1 MIFYITYNDL
11 PSGIFSSQVIDVVK
25 FINNEFNEKIKL
37 VSFISLRGFFYN
49 RKKIKKQL
57 PGAIVLPMYPRMIN
71 WKKNIF
77 LLNFLCAIYKPKI
90 LIGRSVIAT
99 KLALLIK
106 DKYKNGLKVIY
117 DGRGA
122 IAEEWKEYNVVTDQ
136 RLIEKI
142 DAFEKEV
149 ILNSDYRI
157 AVSEQLIQ
165 FWKEK
170 FKYDLDKHVV
180 IPCTI
185 NSIFENI
192 EISEN
197 KISKV
202 RKEFNAD
209 QKDII
214 FVYSGSIAGWQSFD
228 LLNKFLTPI
237 LKMDKKHKALF
248 LSDFDTNINQLK
260 LDFPEQVYTKHLPPN
275 EVADYL
281 VACDYGLLIREQ
293 SITNKVASPVKFAE
307 YLACGLTVVI
317 SENLGDYSQFVYKNN
332 CGSLYTN
339 FNFNKFNSTTLK
351 NIAHSNFTKHS
362 YIHSYKKLFC

>member
-11 PSGIFSSQVIDVVK
+11 PSGIFSSQVTDVVK
-25 FINNEFNEKIKL
+25 FINEELNKKTKL
-37 VSFISLRGFFYN
+37 ISFISLRSFFKN
-49 RKKIKKQL
+49 RKKIKQQL
-57 PGAIVLPMYPRMIN
+57 PDAIVLPMYPRMIN
-71 WKKNIF
+71 WEKNVF
-77 LLNFLCAIYKPKI
+77 LLKIVCALYKPQT

-106 DKYKNGLKVIY
+106 GTGNFELKVIY

-122 IAEEWKEYNVVTDQ
+122 IAEEWKEYQVVTDQ
-136 RLIEKI
+136 RLINKI
-142 DAFEKEV
+142 DTFEKEV

-157 AVSEQLIQ
+157 AVSDQLIK

-170 FKYDLDKHVV
+170 FQYDLDKHVV

-185 NSIFENI
+185 NSIFENS
-192 EISEN
+192 EISESKTS
-197 KISKV
+197 KI

-209 QKDII
+209 QNDII

-237 LKMDKKHKALF
+237 LKIDKKFKTLF

-260 LDFPEQVYTKHLPPN
+260 LDFPEQVYTKRLSPN

-317 SENLGDYSQFVYKNN
+317 SDNLGDYSQFVQQNN
-332 CGSLYTN
+332 CGGLYTN
-339 FNFNKFNSTTLK
+339 FNFTKFNSSTLK
-351 NIAHSNFTKHS
+351 NIAQSNFTKHS